1 MFIPIMI
8 AVALWTHNICEI
20 AKRSGS
26 KDSEPADDNGE
37 SGPTISNSAETISHI
52 LNSRKNNGEVQYGK
66 STEGVTKRRGG
77 NKPRYP
83 REEDLSP
90 DIRAVRQ
97 IQLHNDNE
105 EIC

>member
-26 KDSEPADDNGE
+26 NSNDPAEDNEGE
-37 SGPTISNSAETISHI
+37 SGPTISNSAEAISHI
-52 LNSRKNNGEVQYGK
+52 MNSRKNNGEVQYGK
-66 STEGVTKRRGG
+66 STDGIAKRRGG
-77 NKPRYP
+77 NKPRHP

-97 IQLHNDNE
+97 I
-105 EIC
+105 